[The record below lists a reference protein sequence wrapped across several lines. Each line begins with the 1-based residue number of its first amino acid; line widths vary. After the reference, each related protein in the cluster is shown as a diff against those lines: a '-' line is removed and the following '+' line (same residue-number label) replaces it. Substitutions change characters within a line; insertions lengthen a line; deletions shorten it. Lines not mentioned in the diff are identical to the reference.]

1 MNRFFIPPTWFE
13 GDKVTLQGPLVH
25 QIRDVLRLTPGDAIV
40 VLDDSGWEYEVQL
53 NTVEQEQAIGQ
64 IRNKVLGHTEPR
76 AKITLYQSLLKGD
89 KFEWVLQKG
98 TELGLVEI
106 VPIVSDHCV
115 IGSVDDVSKAKLE
128 RWQRIVLEAAEQSRR
143 ARLPRLQTPL
153 LFSQACERARRADL
167 ALLSWEGERTR
178 SLRSMLAE
186 YDSLPITVRGKT
198 SSMPAIAGRQGG
210 RKPFSISVFI
220 GPEGGF
226 TAREVDQARRYGL
239 APVSLGPRI
248 LRAETA
254 ALAAV
259 TMILYQLED
268 L

>member
-1 MNRFFIPPTWFE
+1 MTHRFFIPTDWFE
-13 GDKVTLQGPLVH
+13 GDKVTLSGALVH
-25 QIRDVLRLTPGDAIV
+25 QIRDVLRLMPGETIV

-53 NTVEQEQAIGQ
+53 STVEQEQATGQ
-64 IRNKVLGHTEPR
+64 VQNKVLARTEPR

-98 TELGLVEI
+98 TELGIVEF
-106 VPIVSDHCV
+106 VPIVCDRCV
-115 IGSVDDVSKAKLE
+115 MGNVDEVSKSKLE
-128 RWQRIVLEAAEQSRR
+128 RWRRIILEAAEQSKR
-143 ARLPRLQTPL
+143 ARLPRLQLPL
-153 LFSQACERARRADL
+153 LFAQACERARRAEL

-178 SLRSMLAE
+178 SLRSMLTE
-186 YDSLPITVRGKT
+186 YNSLPVTAHGKT
-198 SSMPAIAGRQGG
+198 SAM
-210 RKPFSISVFI
+210 RKPFSISIFV

>member
-1 MNRFFIPPTWFE
+1 MTHRFFIPSNCFE
-13 GDKVTLQGPLVH
+13 GDRVTLRGALVH
-25 QIRDVLRLTPGDAIV
+25 QIRDVLRLTPGETVV

-53 NTVEQEQAIGQ
+53 DAVEQEQATGQ
-64 IRNKVLGHTEPR
+64 IQNKSLARTEPR

-98 TELGLVEI
+98 TELGIVEF
-106 VPIVSDHCV
+106 VPIVCDRCV
-115 IGSVDDVSKAKLE
+115 IASVDEVSKAKLE
-128 RWQRIVLEAAEQSRR
+128 RWQRIILEAAEQSRR

-153 LFSQACERARRADL
+153 LFPQACERARRADL

-178 SLRSMLAE
+178 SLRSMLTA
-186 YDSLPITVRGKT
+186 YDSLPVTAHGKT
-198 SSMPAIAGRQGG
+198 SPM
-210 RKPFSISVFI
+210 RKPFSISIFV

-226 TAREVDQARRYGL
+226 TTREVDQARRYGL

>member
-1 MNRFFIPPTWFE
+1 MTHRFFIPTNWFE
-13 GDKVTLQGPLVH
+13 GDRVTLHGPLVH
-25 QIRDVLRLTPGDAIV
+25 QIRDVLRLTAGDNVV

-53 NTVEQEQAIGQ
+53 DAVEQEQATGQ
-64 IRNKVLGHTEPR
+64 IQNKVLARTEPR

-98 TELGLVEI
+98 TELGIVEF
-106 VPIVSDHCV
+106 VPIVCDRCV

-128 RWQRIVLEAAEQSRR
+128 RWRRIVLEAAEQSRR
-143 ARLPRLQTPL
+143 ARLPRLQQPL
-153 LFSQACERARRADL
+153 LFPQACERARRADL
-167 ALLSWEGERTR
+167 ALLPWEEEKTR
-178 SLRSMLAE
+178 SLRSMLTG
-186 YDSLPITVRGKT
+186 YDSVSITAGGKT
-198 SSMPAIAGRQGG
+198 APM
-210 RKPFSISVFI
+210 RKPFSISIFV

-226 TAREVDQARRYGL
+226 TTREVDQARRYGL

>member
-1 MNRFFIPPTWFE
+1 MTYRFFIPAGWFA
-13 GDKVTLQGPLVH
+13 GDKVTLSGTLVH
-25 QIRDVLRLTPGDAIV
+25 QIRDVLRLTPGDTVV
-40 VLDDSGWEYEVQL
+40 VLDDSGWEYEL
-53 NTVEQEQAIGQ
+53 LLDTVEQEQAAGQ
-64 IRNKVLGHTEPR
+64 IQNKVLARTEPR

-98 TELGLVEI
+98 TELGIVEF
-106 VPIVSDHCV
+106 VPIVCDRCV
-115 IGSVDDVSKAKLE
+115 IGSVDDVSKTKLE
-128 RWQRIVLEAAEQSRR
+128 RWRRIVLEAAEQCKR
-143 ARLPRLQTPL
+143 ARLPRLQMPL
-153 LFSQACERARRADL
+153 LFAQACERARRTDL
-167 ALLSWEGERTR
+167 ALLTWEGERTR
-178 SLRSMLAE
+178 RLRSMLTE
-186 YDSLPITVRGKT
+186 YDALPVTAHGKT
-198 SSMPAIAGRQGG
+198 SSM
-210 RKPFSISVFI
+210 RKPFSISVFV

>member
-1 MNRFFIPPTWFE
+1 MTTHRFFISADWFE
-13 GDKVTLQGPLVH
+13 GDKVTLRGALVH
-25 QIRDVLRLTPGDAIV
+25 QIRDVLRIMPGESVV
-40 VLDDSGWEYEVQL
+40 VLDDSGWEYGVQL
-53 NTVEQEQAIGQ
+53 TTVEQEQATGHIQ
-64 IRNKVLGHTEPR
+64 NKVLARTEPR

-98 TELGLVEI
+98 TELGIVEF
-106 VPIVSDHCV
+106 VPIVCDRCV
-115 IGSVDDVSKAKLE
+115 IGSVDDVSKAKME

-143 ARLPRLQTPL
+143 ARLPRLQMPQ
-153 LFSQACERARRADL
+153 LFAQACERARRADL
-167 ALLSWEGERTR
+167 ALLSWEEEKTR
-178 SLRSMLAE
+178 SLRSMLTE
-186 YDSLPITVRGKT
+186 YDSLPVTSRGKT
-198 SSMPAIAGRQGG
+198 MSM
-210 RKPFSISVFI
+210 RKPFSISIFI

-226 TAREVDQARRYGL
+226 TTREVDQARRYGL
-239 APVSLGPRI
+239 APISLGPRI